1 MKFNSRIRRT
11 WPKLK
16 NSWIDILYFAKPFYV
31 NFHSLFRYCS
41 VSNCFLSP
49 VLSKTTKY
57 EERKF
62 KKSVH
67 CEKPDV
73 KTCSACKEGFVSFS
87 SLRPALET
95 FLGVPGN
102 ELLQIWV
109 CHCMAG
115 NSHASMYISVIS
127 VVCRTSW
134 IHKFRL
140 NQLFTY

>member
-73 KTCSACKEGFVSFS
+73 KTCSACKEGFVSFPPYDRP
-87 SLRPALET
+87 LRPFLGYLET
-95 FLGVPGN
+95 SFSKYGYAIVWREILMRA
-102 ELLQIWV
+102 
-109 CHCMAG
+109 C
-115 NSHASMYISVIS
+115 
-127 VVCRTSW
+127 TSQW
-134 IHKFRL
+134 S
-140 NQLFTY
+140 QLFVARLGSINFV